1 MTTHRALPIL
11 LALTLLLAQQAG
23 LSHALSHLDPDTLP
37 KGGLS
42 HTTLCEKCST
52 FGQLS
57 SVVPTFATVAF
68 DQPSSSLHIS
78 IADHGIVRRTVTVFH
93 SRAPPHLS

>member
-1 MTTHRALPIL
+1 MTAHRALPLL
-11 LALTLLLAQQAG
+11 LAITLLLGQQAG
-23 LSHALSHLDPDTLP
+23 LAHALSHLDPDALS
-37 KGGLS
+37 KGGLP

-57 SVVPTFATVAF
+57 SAVPGSAAIVF
-68 DQPSSSLHIS
+68 DQLSPASHVSVS
-78 IADHGIVRRTVTVFH
+78 DCGIVRRTVAVFR

>member
-1 MTTHRALPIL
+1 MTTHRALPLL
-11 LALTLLLAQQAG
+11 LALTLLLGQQAG
-23 LSHALSHLDPDTLP
+23 LSHALSHLDPDTLA

-57 SVVPTFATVAF
+57 SAVPTSATIVF
-68 DQPSSSLHIS
+68 DQSSLASHVS
-78 IADHGIVRRTVTVFH
+78 IFDRGIVRRTVAVFR
-93 SRAPPHLS
+93 SRAPPYLS

>member
-1 MTTHRALPIL
+1 MTAHRALPLL
-11 LALTLLLAQQAG
+11 LALALLLAQQAG
-23 LSHALSHLDPDTLP
+23 LAHALSHLDPETLSKSSP
-37 KGGLS
+37 P

-57 SVVPTFATVAF
+57 SAVPTSVTIII
-68 DQPSSSLHIS
+68 DQSLPTSHVRIR
-78 IADHGIVRRTVTVFH
+78 DRGVVRRTVAVFN